1 MLPLQW
7 IQAAPPGVYVAFSLA
22 LFAWHT
28 GAALLGAAVAD
39 RLGVSDSSLDIKSD
53 LKKMAFCSLA
63 ALSVFLSLFYFTLHF
78 ALFILYLLV
87 FLFSLK
93 FAYLGA
99 NHGFL
104 LLIVGSGIAGM
115 LTFVPIVAR
124 LKLPGV
130 YALYA
135 VLSVAILFLHLRRR
149 RESLERGK
157 LEENRERRIR
167 EQARCDP
174 EFATFCW
181 QCRFSCAE
189 GSRCLLRN
197 AGEELSEIRIGPRT
211 LCTSFTAKEQPDL
224 HEN

>member
-7 IQAAPPGVYVAFSLA
+7 IQAAPPGTYVAFSLA

-39 RLGVSDSSLDIKSD
+39 RLGVSDSSLEIKSD

-63 ALSVFLSLFYFTLHF
+63 ALSVFLSLFYFTLHP
-78 ALFILYLLV
+78 AAFILYLLV

-104 LLIVGSGIAGM
+104 LLIVGSGIVGM
-115 LTFVPIVAR
+115 LTFVPLVAR

-130 YALYA
+130 FTLYA
-135 VLSVAILFLHLRRR
+135 VLFVVLLFLHLQRRR
-149 RESLERGK
+149 KVLECREIESV
-157 LEENRERRIR
+157 RERRIR
-167 EQARCDP
+167 ERVRRDP

-197 AGEELSEIRIGPRT
+197 AGEEVREIRIGPRI
-211 LCTSFTAKEQPDL
+211 LCTSFQAKE
-224 HEN
+224 